1 MRYDA
6 DAFCIIRAAACHSM
20 LTGKPQSSPRDA
32 VRYFREHLSRGD
44 YYSEKQHTQGQ
55 WFGRGCEIFGL
66 ESGSEVR
73 EKDFVALCKGLRPDD
88 GKKLT
93 QRMKSN
99 RRCFDDFTVSAPKSV
114 SVMALVAG
122 DERII
127 AAHKRAVAA
136 TMDAAERLAS
146 ARVRK
151 GAAVDTQE
159 SRVTGN
165 ILCAQ
170 FLHRESRALDPQLHT
185 HCVTFNVTHDPVEN
199 RLKAHEARPIYDNA
213 RKLTAI
219 YREHMEQSLH
229 ALGYETYR
237 DRYQAPQIRGVDAVV
252 MEQFSKRSA
261 ERDELV
267 AQKERKLR
275 RALTKREVAKIVHEN
290 RAKKQ
295 RQADPQT
302 LRQTQ
307 LEQLSIEQRSHL
319 ERVKQNALDKC
330 ADLRPDR
337 NAPQRVPPVIPPP
350 RIVPLP
356 AAEPQPK
363 PYVPG
368 PWIAAIRLA
377 MLAARTVNTDPYLF
391 SLHVSFEQRVFLTAR
406 HLQQVQRAQAIVRQ
420 MERGQ
425 RRIAR

>member
-1 MRYDA
+1 
-6 DAFCIIRAAACHSM
+6 M

-44 YYSEKQHTQGQ
+44 YYSEKQHTAGH
-55 WFGRGCEIFGL
+55 WFGRGCEIFRL
-66 ESGSEVR
+66 ESGSIVQ
-73 EKDFVALCKGLRPDD
+73 EKDFVALCNGLRPDD
-88 GKKLT
+88 GRKLT
-93 QRMKSN
+93 QRMKAN
-99 RRCFDDFTVSAPKSV
+99 RRCLDDFTISAPKSV
-114 SVMALVAG
+114 SVMALVAN

-127 AAHKRAVAA
+127 AAHERAAAA
-136 TMDAAERLAS
+136 TMEAAERLA
-146 ARVRK
+146 ATRVRK

-159 SRVTGN
+159 SRTTGN
-165 ILCAQ
+165 VVCAQ

-237 DRYQAPQIRGVDAVV
+237 DRYQAPQIRGVDAAV

-261 ERDELV
+261 ERDKLV
-267 AQKERKLR
+267 AQREKKLG
-275 RALTKREVAKIVHEN
+275 RALTNREVAKIVHEN

-295 RQADPQT
+295 KQADPLT
-302 LRQTQ
+302 LRQAQ
-307 LEQLSIEQRSHL
+307 LEQLSIEQRSRL
-319 ERVKQNALDKC
+319 ERVKQNALDVS
-330 ADLRPDR
+330 AGLRPDR
-337 NAPQRVPPVIPPP
+337 EAPQPQPPVIPPP
-350 RIVPLP
+350 RIVPPP

-368 PWIAAIRLA
+368 PWIATIRLA
-377 MLAARTVNTDPYLF
+377 MLAARSVGTDPYLF
-391 SLHVSFEQRVFLTAR
+391 SPHLSFEDRVCWTVR
-406 HLQQVQRAQAIVRQ
+406 HLQQVQRAKTIVRQ
-420 MERGQ
+420 MQRGQ
-425 RRIAR
+425 RGISR

>member
-1 MRYDA
+1 
-6 DAFCIIRAAACHSM
+6 M
-20 LTGKPQSSPRDA
+20 LTGKVQSSPRDA

-44 YYSEKQHTQGQ
+44 YYSEKQHTAGH
-55 WFGRGCEIFGL
+55 WFGRGCDIFGL

-99 RRCFDDFTVSAPKSV
+99 RRCLDDFTISAPKSV
-114 SVMALVAG
+114 SVMALVAN
-122 DERII
+122 DERIT
-127 AAHKRAVAA
+127 AAHQRAVAA
-136 TMDAAERLAS
+136 TMEAAERLAS

-151 GAAVDTQE
+151 GAAVDTNE

-165 ILCAQ
+165 VVCAQ

-213 RKLTAI
+213 RNLTAI

-237 DRYQAPQIRGVDAVV
+237 DRWHAPQIRGVDAAV

-267 AQKERKLR
+267 AQKEKKLG
-275 RALTKREVAKIVHEN
+275 RALSNREIAKIVHEN

-295 RQADPQT
+295 KQADPQT
-302 LRQTQ
+302 LRKAQ
-307 LEQLSIEQRSHL
+307 LEQLSIEQRSRL
-319 ERVKQNALDKC
+319 ERVKQNALDVS
-330 ADLRPDR
+330 AGL
-337 NAPQRVPPVIPPP
+337 PQREAPHRQPPVIPPP
-350 RIVPLP
+350 RIVPP
-356 AAEPQPK
+356 PDVAPQPK

-368 PWIAAIRLA
+368 PWIATIRLA
-377 MLAARTVNTDPYLF
+377 MLAARGVSTDPYLF
-391 SLHVSFEQRVFLTAR
+391 SPNLSFEQRVCWTVR
-406 HLQQVQRAQAIVRQ
+406 HLQQVQRAKAIVRQ
-420 MERGQ
+420 VQRGQ
-425 RRIAR
+425 RGISR

>member
-1 MRYDA
+1 
-6 DAFCIIRAAACHSM
+6 M

-44 YYSEKQHTQGQ
+44 YYSEKQHTAGH

-66 ESGSEVR
+66 ESGSKVQ

-88 GKKLT
+88 GAKLT
-93 QRMKSN
+93 QRMKAN
-99 RRCFDDFTVSAPKSV
+99 RRCLDDFAISAPKSV
-114 SVMALVAG
+114 SVMALVAN

-136 TMDAAERLAS
+136 TMEAAERLAS
-146 ARVRK
+146 TRVRK
-151 GAAVDTQE
+151 GAAVDTNE

-165 ILCAQ
+165 VVCAQ

-185 HCVTFNVTHDPVEN
+185 HCVTFNVTHDSVEN

-219 YREHMEQSLH
+219 YREHLTQSLH

-237 DRYQAPQIRGVDAVV
+237 DRYHAPQIRGVDAAV

-267 AQKERKLR
+267 AQKEKKSG
-275 RALTKREVAKIVHEN
+275 RALTNREIAKIVHEN

-295 RQADPQT
+295 KQADPQM
-302 LRQTQ
+302 LRQAQ
-307 LEQLSIEQRSHL
+307 LEQLSAEQRSRL
-319 ERVKQNALDKC
+319 ERVKQNALDVC
-330 ADLRPDR
+330 ARPER
-337 NAPQRVPPVIPPP
+337 ETPHRQPPVIPPP
-350 RIVPLP
+350 RIVPP
-356 AAEPQPK
+356 PTAEPQPK

-368 PWIAAIRLA
+368 PWIATIRLA
-377 MLAARTVNTDPYLF
+377 MLAARSVGADPYLF
-391 SLHVSFEQRVFLTAR
+391 SPHLSFEQRVLWTVR
-406 HLQQVQRAQAIVRQ
+406 HLQQVQRAKTIVRQ
-420 MERGQ
+420 MQRGQ
-425 RRIAR
+425 RGISR